1 MEIKTT
7 EFEGLLVL
15 QNRPLTDDR
24 GLFLKLFNYDFFRNS
39 KLDADFKEFYY
50 STSNKN
56 VIRGMH
62 FQVPPYHHA
71 KLVYV
76 SHGRI
81 LDVVIDLRRSSAT
94 YKKHFTIE
102 LNGINGKY
110 LYIPVGFAHG
120 FLSLENETIVNYAQ
134 TSCYSKEH
142 DSGILFNSFEFEWE
156 IDNPIISDR
165 DLSFVELNN
174 FESPF

>member
-15 QNRPLTDDR
+15 QNRPVTDDR

-39 KLDADFKEFYY
+39 KLDTDFKEFYY

-94 YKKHFTIE
+94 YKKHFAIE
-102 LNGINGKY
+102 LNDINGKY

-120 FLSLENETIVNYAQ
+120 FLSLANETIVNYAQ

>member
-24 GLFLKLFNYDFFRNS
+24 GLFLKVFNYDFFRNS
-39 KLDADFKEFYY
+39 KLNADFKEFYY

-94 YKKHFTIE
+94 YKKHFAIE
-102 LNGINGKY
+102 LNDINGKY

>member
-94 YKKHFTIE
+94 YKKHFAIE
-102 LNGINGKY
+102 LNDINGKY

>member
-15 QNRPLTDDR
+15 QNSPLTDDR
-24 GLFLKLFNYDFFRNS
+24 GLFLKVFNYDFFRNS
-39 KLDADFKEFYY
+39 KLNADFKEFYY

-71 KLVYV
+71 KLIYV

-94 YKKHFTIE
+94 YKKHFAIE
-102 LNGINGKY
+102 LNDINGKY

>member
-7 EFEGLLVL
+7 EFEGLLIL

-94 YKKHFTIE
+94 YKKHFGIE

-120 FLSLENETIVNYAQ
+120 FLSLENGTIVNYAQ

>member
-15 QNRPLTDDR
+15 QNSPLTDDR

-94 YKKHFTIE
+94 YKKHFAIE